1 MIAKLCCD
9 CHAQWECDSCQ
20 RQSATLLFA
29 KQHGL
34 IQTQNGP
41 SRSWRFHPAL
51 TTTVLWGRIM
61 AGTSVRP
68 GEWPANLSRRSFIGA
83 AAATA
88 LPMPLSAQ
96 QCGAWGIAL
105 QQYEKATTAYIRYAE
120 GKLQPGWHALQA
132 GKMTQAA
139 FDALELVG
147 DGLGANV
154 TDRAL
159 ALLGMPCP
167 DAAAFII
174 KMEIA
179 YEEMFRD
186 EPQYGE
192 IFEHVLNDV
201 RRVCGA
207 LVEAK

>member
-1 MIAKLCCD
+1 
-9 CHAQWECDSCQ
+9 
-20 RQSATLLFA
+20 
-29 KQHGL
+29 
-34 IQTQNGP
+34 
-41 SRSWRFHPAL
+41 
-51 TTTVLWGRIM
+51 M
-61 AGTSVRP
+61 AGTSVGP
-68 GEWPANLSRRSFIGA
+68 GECPANLSRRSFIGA

-88 LPMPLSAQ
+88 LPMPLTAQ
-96 QCGAWGIAL
+96 QRDAWDVTL
-105 QQYEKATTAYIRYAE
+105 QQYEKASTAYIRYAE

-132 GKMTQAA
+132 GKFTQAA

-174 KMEIA
+174 KIEIA
-179 YEEMFRD
+179 HEEMFRH

-192 IFEHVLNDV
+192 IFEHILNEA
-201 RRVCGA
+201 RRVCAA
-207 LVEAK
+207 LVESK

>member
-1 MIAKLCCD
+1 
-9 CHAQWECDSCQ
+9 
-20 RQSATLLFA
+20 
-29 KQHGL
+29 
-34 IQTQNGP
+34 
-41 SRSWRFHPAL
+41 
-51 TTTVLWGRIM
+51 M
-61 AGTSVRP
+61 AGTSVGP
-68 GEWPANLSRRSFIGA
+68 GEHPANLSRRSFISA

-88 LPMPLSAQ
+88 LPAPLSAEQ
-96 QCGAWGIAL
+96 LDAWSAAVR
-105 QQYEKATTAYIRYAE
+105 QYEKATTAYIRYAE
-120 GKLQPGWHALQA
+120 SKLQPGWHALQA
-132 GKMTQAA
+132 GKITQAA

-179 YEEMFRD
+179 HEEMFRH

-192 IFEHVLNDV
+192 TFEHILNDA
-201 RRVCGA
+201 RRVCG
-207 LVEAK
+207 